1 MIYHDLVDITEEIHI
16 PYLVVTATI
25 KFSLAQ
31 VWLLIEGSS
40 YSMAAFI
47 NFGLIPCG
55 TIDNNSS
62 TKDWFLRTILQVIEI

>member
-16 PYLVVTATI
+16 PYLVATATI

-40 YSMAAFI
+40 YLMAAFI
-47 NFGLIPCG
+47 NFRPIPRS

-62 TKDWFLRTILQVIEI
+62 TKDWFLRIVLQVIEI